1 MKLIKF
7 SEEKNV
13 WLKKTRGVDFYEI
26 IRAIK
31 RGKILKILTH
41 PNKQKYPKQKFFL
54 VKLKKYI
61 FFVPFVVEN
70 DYIFL
75 KTIYPSRKY
84 TKKLLKVK

>member
-31 RGKILKILTH
+31 RGKILKILIH

-61 FFVPFVVEN
+61 FVVPFVEEN

-84 TKKLLKVK
+84 TKKIIKS